1 MCGTLNSQ
9 KRRRTR
15 VVGIF
20 PNECPLLRLVTGVII
35 GISEE
40 WETGK
45 IHLQSESKKNTTELT
60 VTRCDRQGFR
70 ALGAIYLRYRGLR

>member
-1 MCGTLNSQ
+1 M
-9 KRRRTR
+9 
-15 VVGIF
+15 VGIF
-20 PNECPLLRLVTGVII
+20 PNESLLLRLVTGVII

-60 VTRCDRQGFR
+60 VTRCDRKKSKNVI
-70 ALGAIYLRYRGLR
+70 AVANILYIIGA